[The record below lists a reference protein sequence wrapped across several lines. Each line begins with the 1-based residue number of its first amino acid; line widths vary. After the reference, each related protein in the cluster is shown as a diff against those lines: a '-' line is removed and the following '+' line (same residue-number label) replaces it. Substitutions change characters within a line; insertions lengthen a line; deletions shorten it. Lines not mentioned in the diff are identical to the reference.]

1 MKFELMIV
9 DRFIKAR
16 KSKNFVSFIT
26 YISIIGVM
34 LGTASLIITLSILDG
49 FEKTITDKLIGLA
62 SHIRVYGFQGQMFDH
77 YESDLLKM
85 KNEIPEV
92 IAISPFIGKEALIRS
107 KTKID
112 GVFVNGVHEETD
124 FSETKNQIVEGVY
137 SLKGDGLGNLN
148 EIIIGKK
155 LANKLNVKLG
165 EKIIIQGINGL
176 PSPFN
181 MPRIF
186 QFTISGIYETGMS
199 EYDDINIYI
208 SLKAAQRLFDFGNSV
223 TGYYLKI
230 DDPQKATEVSIDVM
244 RVMGYPFYA
253 RTIFQIYRNFFNWIE
268 LQKKPI
274 PIILSL
280 IIAVATFNI
289 IGTLLMVVM
298 EKTHE
303 IGVLKAIG
311 ANSKSIRK
319 IFIMEGLFI
328 GVVGTLLG
336 NLLAFG
342 LCFSQQYFKY
352 FSLPAGIYYMD
363 TVPIFMQWER
373 FALVSTISLLL
384 CFLSTL
390 IPAYVA
396 SKLNPINSIRFS

>member
-1 MKFELMIV
+1 MKFELIIV
-9 DRFIKAR
+9 SRFIKAR

-34 LGTASLIITLSILDG
+34 LGTASLIIALSILGG
-49 FEKTITDKLIGLA
+49 FEKTITEKLIGLA
-62 SHIRVYGFQGQMFDH
+62 SHIRVYGFQGQMFNH
-77 YESDLLKM
+77 YDKDLLKIQ
-85 KNEIPEV
+85 NELPEV
-92 IAISPFIGKEALIRS
+92 LAASPFVGKEALIRS

-112 GVFVNGVHEETD
+112 GIFVNGVHEETD
-124 FSETKNQIVEGVY
+124 FSETKNQIIEGEY
-137 SLKGDGLGNLN
+137 SLQGDGLGNLN

-155 LANKLNVKLG
+155 LANKLNVNLG
-165 EKIIIQGINGL
+165 DKVIIQGIHGL

-208 SLKAAQRLFDFGNSV
+208 SLKAAQSLFDFGNSV
-223 TGYYLKI
+223 TGYHLKI
-230 DDPQKATEVSIDVM
+230 DDPQKATEISVKVM
-244 RVMGYPFYA
+244 NVMGYPFYA

-274 PIILSL
+274 PIILGL

-298 EKTHE
+298 EKTNE

-311 ANSKSIRK
+311 ANAKSIRK

-328 GVVGTLLG
+328 GMIGTLLG

-363 TVPIFMQWER
+363 TVPIFMQWEQ
-373 FALVSTISLLL
+373 FALVSIISLLL

-396 SKLNPINSIRFS
+396 SKLNPINSIKFS

>member
-1 MKFELMIV
+1 
-9 DRFIKAR
+9 
-16 KSKNFVSFIT
+16 
-26 YISIIGVM
+26 
-34 LGTASLIITLSILDG
+34 
-49 FEKTITDKLIGLA
+49 
-62 SHIRVYGFQGQMFDH
+62 MFDN
-77 YESDLLKM
+77 YDKDLLKF

-92 IAISPFIGKEALIRS
+92 LAASPFIGKEALIRS

-112 GVFVNGVHEETD
+112 GIFVNGVHEETD
-124 FSETKNQIVEGVY
+124 FSETRNQIVEGGY
-137 SLKGDGLGNLN
+137 SLQGDGLGNLN
-148 EIIIGKK
+148 EIIIGRK
-155 LANKLNVKLG
+155 LANKLNIKLG
-165 EKIIIQGINGL
+165 DKVIIQGIHGV

-208 SLKAAQRLFDFGNSV
+208 SLKAAQRLFEFGNSV
-223 TGYYLKI
+223 TGYHLKI
-230 DDPQKATEVSIDVM
+230 DDPQRATEISIKVM
-244 RVMGYPFYA
+244 NVMGYPFYA

-274 PIILSL
+274 PIILGL

-298 EKTHE
+298 EKTNE
-303 IGVLKAIG
+303 IGVLKAVG
-311 ANSKSIRK
+311 ANAKSIRK

-328 GVVGTLLG
+328 GLIGTSLG

-342 LCFSQQYFKY
+342 LCFSQQYFQY

-363 TVPIFMQWER
+363 TVPIFMRWEQ
-373 FALVSTISLLL
+373 FVGVSAVSLFL

-396 SKLNPINSIRFS
+396 SKLNPINSIKFS

>member
-1 MKFELMIV
+1 
-9 DRFIKAR
+9 
-16 KSKNFVSFIT
+16 
-26 YISIIGVM
+26 M
-34 LGTASLIITLSILDG
+34 LGTASLIIALSILGG
-49 FEKTITDKLIGLA
+49 FEKTITEKLIGLA

-77 YESDLLKM
+77 YDKDLLKI

-92 IAISPFIGKEALIRS
+92 LAASPFVGKEALIRS

-112 GVFVNGVHEETD
+112 GIFVNGVHEETD
-124 FSETKNQIVEGVY
+124 FSEIQNQIVEGKY
-137 SLKGDGLGNLN
+137 SLQGDGLGNLN

-155 LANKLNVKLG
+155 LANKLKVKLG
-165 EKIIIQGINGL
+165 DKIIIQGIHGL

-181 MPRIF
+181 IPRIF

-208 SLKAAQRLFDFGNSV
+208 SLKAAQRLFEFGNSV
-223 TGYYLKI
+223 TGYHLKI
-230 DDPQKATEVSIDVM
+230 YEPQKADEVSVKIM
-244 RVMGYPFYA
+244 SVMGYPFYA

-274 PIILSL
+274 PIVLGL

-298 EKTHE
+298 EKTNE
-303 IGVLKAIG
+303 IGILKAIG

-328 GVVGTLLG
+328 GIIGTFLG
-336 NLLAFG
+336 NLLAYG
-342 LCFSQQYFKY
+342 LCFSQQYFEY

-363 TVPIFMQWER
+363 SVPIFMQWEQ
-373 FALVSTISLLL
+373 FALVSIISLLL

-396 SKLNPINSIRFS
+396 SKLNPINSIKFS

>member
-9 DRFIKAR
+9 NRFIKAR
-16 KSKNFVSFIT
+16 KSKNFVSFII
-26 YISIIGVM
+26 YISITGIM
-34 LGTASLIITLSILDG
+34 LGTASLIIALSILGG
-49 FEKTITDKLIGLA
+49 FEKTITEKLIGLA
-62 SHIRVYGFQGQMFDH
+62 SHVRVYGFQGQMFDN
-77 YESDLLKM
+77 YDKDLLKI
-85 KNEIPEV
+85 KNNLPEV
-92 IAISPFIGKEALIRS
+92 LAASPFIGKEALIRS

-112 GVFVNGVHEETD
+112 GIFVNGVQEETD
-124 FSETKNQIVEGVY
+124 FSETKNQIVEGKY
-137 SLKGDGLGNLN
+137 SLQGDGLGNLN

-155 LANKLNVKLG
+155 LANKINVQLG
-165 EKIIIQGINGL
+165 DKVIIQGIHGL

-208 SLKAAQRLFDFGNSV
+208 SLKAAQSLFEFGNSV
-223 TGYYLKI
+223 TGYHLKI
-230 DDPQKATEVSIDVM
+230 DNPQNATEVSIKIM
-244 RVMGYPFYA
+244 NVMGYPFYA

-274 PIILSL
+274 PIILGL

-298 EKTHE
+298 EKTKE

-311 ANSKSIRK
+311 ASSKSIRK
-319 IFIMEGLFI
+319 IFIMEGFFI
-328 GVVGTLLG
+328 GIIGTLLG
-336 NLLAFG
+336 NILAFG

-363 TVPIFMQWER
+363 TVPIFMRWEQ
-373 FALVSTISLLL
+373 FVLVSAISLLL

-396 SKLNPINSIRFS
+396 SKLNPINSIKFS

>member
-1 MKFELMIV
+1 
-9 DRFIKAR
+9 
-16 KSKNFVSFIT
+16 
-26 YISIIGVM
+26 
-34 LGTASLIITLSILDG
+34 
-49 FEKTITDKLIGLA
+49 
-62 SHIRVYGFQGQMFDH
+62 
-77 YESDLLKM
+77 
-85 KNEIPEV
+85 
-92 IAISPFIGKEALIRS
+92 
-107 KTKID
+107 
-112 GVFVNGVHEETD
+112 
-124 FSETKNQIVEGVY
+124 
-137 SLKGDGLGNLN
+137 
-148 EIIIGKK
+148 
-155 LANKLNVKLG
+155 
-165 EKIIIQGINGL
+165 
-176 PSPFN
+176 
-181 MPRIF
+181 MPKIF

-208 SLKAAQRLFDFGNSV
+208 SLKAAQSLFDFGNSV
-223 TGYYLKI
+223 TGYHLKI

-253 RTIFQIYRNFFNWIE
+253 RTVFQIYRNFFNWIE

-328 GVVGTLLG
+328 GMVGTLLG

-373 FALVSTISLLL
+373 FALVSIISLLL